1 MTAFTCPICGATCP
15 TLYDFLTCHPR
26 KLRAMTALMETERFS
41 GARLATLY
49 HGDSPLA
56 LYVAA
61 LETLG
66 PQDESEAADVA
77 A

>member
-1 MTAFTCPICGATCP
+1 MSAFTCPICGESRP
-15 TLYDFLTCHPR
+15 TLYEYLTCHPR
-26 KLRAMTALMETERFS
+26 EVRAMTGLMETERFG

-49 HGDSPLA
+49 HGDYSPA
-56 LYVAA
+56 LYMAA
-61 LETLG
+61 LETLD